1 MGIVRKK
8 RWITII
14 NFKKDEKDFYKVK
27 DRKENALLV
36 SNDKTSIK
44 ELGQLADT
52 SGVHTIKY
60 FTYRSDKINP
70 AYYIGKGN
78 LEKIKDIIENFDI
91 NLVIFDNQLSPA
103 QLRNIEEELDAKILD
118 RNQLIMDIFA
128 LHAKSKESK
137 IQVELAQLEYL
148 LPRLV
153 GRGKELSRL
162 AGGIGTRGPGETKL
176 EVDRRRIEKKIY
188 RLKEKLKD
196 IKGDRQVQ
204 RKSRK
209 DPIVSL
215 VGYTNAG
222 KSTILNLL
230 TGDNSL
236 VEDQLFATLDSR
248 ARSYELPNGKNIIMT
263 DTVGFIKNLPHQLIA
278 SFRSTL
284 EEIKEADLIL
294 HIIDASDEEV
304 DNKIKVVENELVELG
319 IQDKPILKVF
329 NKIDLID
336 SHTKKDLEI
345 QHPEAVFISATEGFN
360 KDKLIERLNNF
371 VEARMDRFS
380 LEIPYDKANIVETL
394 YNRGIVE
401 KEKYKNEHI
410 FIDAYIPST
419 LSKKLEKYIVKS
431 KN

>member
-1 MGIVRKK
+1 
-8 RWITII
+8 
-14 NFKKDEKDFYKVK
+14 
-27 DRKENALLV
+27 
-36 SNDKTSIK
+36 
-44 ELGQLADT
+44 
-52 SGVHTIKY
+52 
-60 FTYRSDKINP
+60 
-70 AYYIGKGN
+70 
-78 LEKIKDIIENFDI
+78 
-91 NLVIFDNQLSPA
+91 VIFDNQLSPA

-128 LHAKSKESK
+128 LHAQSKESK

-153 GRGKELSRL
+153 GRGEELSRL

-222 KSTILNLL
+222 KTTILNML
-230 TGDNSL
+230 TGDDSL

-248 ARSYELPNGKNIIMT
+248 ARSYELPIGKNIIVT

-284 EEIKEADLIL
+284 EEIQEADLIL
-294 HIIDASDEEV
+294 HIIDANDEEI

-319 IQDKPILKVF
+319 VQDKPILKVF
-329 NKIDLID
+329 NKLDLID
-336 SHTKKDLEI
+336 SNRKRDLEI
-345 QHPEAVFISATEGFN
+345 QYPDAVFIAAEQNIN
-360 KDKLIERLNNF
+360 KDRLVKRLSNF
-371 VEARMDRFS
+371 VEESMERFS
-380 LEIPYDKANIVETL
+380 LEIPYENANIIETL
-394 YNRGIVE
+394 HNRGIVE
-401 KEKYKNEHI
+401 KEKYKNDYI
-410 FIDAYIPST
+410 FIDAFIPST

-431 KN
+431 KT

>member
-1 MGIVRKK
+1 M
-8 RWITII
+8 
-14 NFKKDEKDFYKVK
+14 
-27 DRKENALLV
+27 
-36 SNDKTSIK
+36 
-44 ELGQLADT
+44 
-52 SGVHTIKY
+52 
-60 FTYRSDKINP
+60 
-70 AYYIGKGN
+70 
-78 LEKIKDIIENFDI
+78 
-91 NLVIFDNQLSPA
+91 IFDNQLSPA

-128 LHAKSKESK
+128 LHAQSKESK

-196 IKGDRQVQ
+196 IKGDRQIQ

-222 KSTILNLL
+222 KTTILNML
-230 TGDNSL
+230 TGDDSL

-248 ARSYELPNGKNIIMT
+248 ARSYELPIGKNIIVT

-284 EEIKEADLIL
+284 EEIQEADLIL
-294 HIIDASDEEV
+294 HIIDASDEEI
-304 DNKIKVVENELVELG
+304 DNKIKVVENELIELG
-319 IQDKPILKVF
+319 VQDKPILKVF
-329 NKIDLID
+329 NKLDLID
-336 SHTKKDLEI
+336 SNRKRDLEI
-345 QHPEAVFISATEGFN
+345 QYPDAVFISAEQNIN
-360 KDKLIERLNNF
+360 KDRLVERLNNF
-371 VEARMDRFS
+371 VEESMERFS
-380 LEIPYDKANIVETL
+380 LEIPYKDANIVEKL
-394 YNRGIVE
+394 HNSGIVE
-401 KEKYKNEHI
+401 KEKYKNDYI
-410 FIDAYIPST
+410 YIDAFIPT
-419 LSKKLEKYIVKS
+419 DLSKKLEKYIVKS
-431 KN
+431 KT

>member
-1 MGIVRKK
+1 
-8 RWITII
+8 
-14 NFKKDEKDFYKVK
+14 
-27 DRKENALLV
+27 
-36 SNDKTSIK
+36 
-44 ELGQLADT
+44 
-52 SGVHTIKY
+52 
-60 FTYRSDKINP
+60 
-70 AYYIGKGN
+70 
-78 LEKIKDIIENFDI
+78 
-91 NLVIFDNQLSPA
+91 VIFDNQLSPA

-128 LHAKSKESK
+128 LHAQSKESK

-153 GRGKELSRL
+153 GRGEELSRL

-222 KSTILNLL
+222 KTTILNML
-230 TGDNSL
+230 TGDDSL

-248 ARSYELPNGKNIIMT
+248 ARSYELPIGKNIIVT

-284 EEIKEADLIL
+284 EEIQEADLIL
-294 HIIDASDEEV
+294 HIIDANDEEI

-319 IQDKPILKVF
+319 VQDKPILKVF
-329 NKIDLID
+329 NKLDLID
-336 SHTKKDLEI
+336 SNRKRDLEI
-345 QHPEAVFISATEGFN
+345 QYPDAVFISAEQNIN
-360 KDKLIERLNNF
+360 KDRLVERLNSF
-371 VEARMDRFS
+371 VEESMEHFS
-380 LEIPYDKANIVETL
+380 LEIPYKDANIVEKL
-394 YNRGIVE
+394 HNSGIVE
-401 KEKYKNEHI
+401 KEKYKNDYI
-410 FIDAYIPST
+410 YIDAFIPT
-419 LSKKLEKYIVKS
+419 NLSKKLEKYIVKS
-431 KN
+431 KT

>member
-1 MGIVRKK
+1 MV
-8 RWITII
+8 
-14 NFKKDEKDFYKVK
+14 
-27 DRKENALLV
+27 
-36 SNDKTSIK
+36 
-44 ELGQLADT
+44 
-52 SGVHTIKY
+52 
-60 FTYRSDKINP
+60 
-70 AYYIGKGN
+70 
-78 LEKIKDIIENFDI
+78 
-91 NLVIFDNQLSPA
+91 
-103 QLRNIEEELDAKILD
+103 KILD

-128 LHAKSKESK
+128 LHAQSKESK

-153 GRGKELSRL
+153 GRGEELSRL

-196 IKGDRQVQ
+196 IKGDRETQ

-222 KSTILNLL
+222 KSTILNML
-230 TGDNSL
+230 TGDEAL

-248 ARSYELPNGKNIIMT
+248 ARSYQLPIGKNIIIT

-284 EEIKEADLIL
+284 EEIKEANLIL
-294 HIIDASDEEV
+294 HIIDAQDEKV
-304 DNKIKVVENELVELG
+304 NNKIKVVENELLELG

-329 NKIDLID
+329 NKIDKID
-336 SHTKKDLEI
+336 SNTKNDLEI
-345 QHPEAVFISATEGFN
+345 QYPKAVFISATENIN
-360 KDKLIERLNNF
+360 KDKLINALNKF
-371 VEARMDRFS
+371 VENSMKRYK
-380 LEIPYDKANIVETL
+380 LEIPYDQANIVETL
-394 YNRGIVE
+394 HNNGIVE
-401 KEKYKNEHI
+401 KEKYKNNYI
-410 FIDAYIPST
+410 FLDAYIPDE
-419 LSKKLEKYIVKS
+419 LSKKLSKYIITN

>member
-1 MGIVRKK
+1 M
-8 RWITII
+8 
-14 NFKKDEKDFYKVK
+14 
-27 DRKENALLV
+27 
-36 SNDKTSIK
+36 
-44 ELGQLADT
+44 
-52 SGVHTIKY
+52 
-60 FTYRSDKINP
+60 
-70 AYYIGKGN
+70 
-78 LEKIKDIIENFDI
+78 
-91 NLVIFDNQLSPA
+91 IFDNQLSPA

-128 LHAKSKESK
+128 LHAQSKESK

-153 GRGKELSRL
+153 GRGEELSRL

-222 KSTILNLL
+222 KTTILNML
-230 TGDNSL
+230 TGDDSL

-248 ARSYELPNGKNIIMT
+248 ARSYELPIGKNIIVT

-284 EEIKEADLIL
+284 EEIQEADLIL
-294 HIIDASDEEV
+294 HIIDANDEEI

-319 IQDKPILKVF
+319 VQDKPILKVF
-329 NKIDLID
+329 NKLDLID
-336 SHTKKDLEI
+336 SNRKRDLEI
-345 QHPEAVFISATEGFN
+345 QYPDAVFISAEQNIN
-360 KDKLIERLNNF
+360 KDRLVERLNSF
-371 VEARMDRFS
+371 VEESMEHFS
-380 LEIPYDKANIVETL
+380 LEIPYKDANIVEKL
-394 YNRGIVE
+394 HNSGIVE
-401 KEKYKNEHI
+401 KEKYKNDYI
-410 FIDAYIPST
+410 YIDAFIPT
-419 LSKKLEKYIVKS
+419 NLSKKLEKYIVKS
-431 KN
+431 KT

>member
-1 MGIVRKK
+1 M
-8 RWITII
+8 
-14 NFKKDEKDFYKVK
+14 NFKKDNENLYKIK
-27 DRKENALLV
+27 NRKENALLV
-36 SNDKTSIK
+36 SDDETSIK

-52 SGVHTIKY
+52 SGVHSIKY
-60 FTYRSDKINP
+60 FTYRLDKINP

-78 LEKIKDIIENFDI
+78 LEKIKEIINNYGI

-103 QLRNIEEELDAKILD
+103 QLRNIEEELGVKILD

-128 LHAKSKESK
+128 LHAQSKESK

-153 GRGKELSRL
+153 GRGEELSRL

-176 EVDRRRIEKKIY
+176 EVDRRRIEKKIH

-196 IKGDRQVQ
+196 IKGDREVQ

-209 DPIVSL
+209 DPIISL

-222 KSTILNLL
+222 KTTILNFL
-230 TGDNSL
+230 TGDDSL

-248 ARSYELPNGKNIIMT
+248 ARSYELPNGKNVIIT

-284 EEIKEADLIL
+284 EEITEADLIL

-304 DNKIKVVENELVELG
+304 TQKINVVEKELIELG
-319 IQDKPILKVF
+319 IQDKPIQKVF

-336 SHTKKDLEI
+336 SRTKKDLEI
-345 QHPEAVFISATEGFN
+345 QYPEAIFISAEENINTKRLRN
-360 KDKLIERLNNF
+360 KLCDF
-371 VEARMDRFS
+371 VEKSMNRYT
-380 LEIPYDKANIVETL
+380 LEIPYDDANIIETL
-394 YNRGIVE
+394 HNRGIVE
-401 KEKYKNEHI
+401 KEKYKNEFI
-410 FIDAYIPST
+410 FMDAFIPND
-419 LSKKLEKYIVKS
+419 LSKKLEKYIVKN
-431 KN
+431 KG

>member
-1 MGIVRKK
+1 M
-8 RWITII
+8 
-14 NFKKDEKDFYKVK
+14 
-27 DRKENALLV
+27 
-36 SNDKTSIK
+36 
-44 ELGQLADT
+44 
-52 SGVHTIKY
+52 
-60 FTYRSDKINP
+60 
-70 AYYIGKGN
+70 
-78 LEKIKDIIENFDI
+78 
-91 NLVIFDNQLSPA
+91 IFDNQLSPA

-128 LHAKSKESK
+128 LHAQSKESK

-153 GRGKELSRL
+153 GRGEELSRL

-222 KSTILNLL
+222 KTTILNML
-230 TGDNSL
+230 TGDDSL

-248 ARSYELPNGKNIIMT
+248 ARSYELPIGKNIIVT

-284 EEIKEADLIL
+284 EEIQEADLIL
-294 HIIDASDEEV
+294 HIIDANDEEI

-319 IQDKPILKVF
+319 VQDKPILKVF
-329 NKIDLID
+329 NKLDLID
-336 SHTKKDLEI
+336 SNRKRDLEI
-345 QHPEAVFISATEGFN
+345 QYPDAVFIAAEQNIN
-360 KDKLIERLNNF
+360 KDRLVKRLSNF
-371 VEARMDRFS
+371 VEESMERFS
-380 LEIPYDKANIVETL
+380 LEIPYENANIIETL
-394 YNRGIVE
+394 HNRGIVE
-401 KEKYKNEHI
+401 KEKYKNDYI
-410 FIDAYIPST
+410 FIDAFIPST

-431 KN
+431 KT